1 MEERFETFTFLISGI
16 AKYIRKIK
24 TEEMESF
31 SLKSPHVNCL
41 FHLYKEKT
49 LTAKE
54 LCDII
59 GEDKANVSRSLEYLE
74 RNGFIQVDSKTVKRY
89 KSPLRLTDKGQAA
102 GKEIAFK
109 IENFVS
115 LISNRISEEDRKIMY
130 KCLAIINNNLKKAC
144 EGGSERSTEWENE

>member
-109 IENFVS
+109 IE
-115 LISNRISEEDRKIMY
+115 EDRKIMY